1 MGMRAGGRRIAA
13 AQLNRGRSDRFC
25 PVALFGRAAAVPLA
39 LGPCACG
46 SVPWENRGDGGMAW
60 AVPVPQWAAA
70 LPLSVLRVEQRVGV
84 SASCS
89 CFADT
94 HTAWLVGHHHEGSCR
109 GKHGAAHGVPYR
121 TVHVLL
127 LLMGW
132 AATVWGFPCSG
143 LDFLF
148 FLSRETSV
156 FLTGQACFGLLFISS
171 LAASVALSW
180 LSKAGVLLL
189 VN

>member
-1 MGMRAGGRRIAA
+1 MGSGSAIAA
-13 AQLNRGRSDRFC
+13 AC
-25 PVALFGRAAAVPLA
+25 PCQCCAWSSGWACPPAVLASRTRTRHGSSGIIMRVRAEANMVR
-39 LGPCACG
+39 CT
-46 SVPWENRGDGGMAW
+46 VR
-60 AVPVPQWAAA
+60 
-70 LPLSVLRVEQRVGV
+70 R
-84 SASCS
+84 
-89 CFADT
+89 T
-94 HTAWLVGHHHEGSCR
+94 
-109 GKHGAAHGVPYR
+109 VPYR

-171 LAASVALSW
+171 LAASVALLAQQSRSLIASQLVISPYLRLRSTFFFISVCPMSPVHVGPIW
-180 LSKAGVLLL
+180 LVSSPCNNISSLLQSAACCSGV
-189 VN
+189 

>member
-1 MGMRAGGRRIAA
+1 MGSA
-13 AQLNRGRSDRFC
+13 S
-25 PVALFGRAAAVPLA
+25 AAVA
-39 LGPCACG
+39 SGT
-46 SVPWENRGDGGMAW
+46 
-60 AVPVPQWAAA
+60 AA
-70 LPLSVLRVEQRVGV
+70 LSLSVLRVEQRVGV

-156 FLTGQACFGLLFISS
+156 FLTGQACFGLLFISP
-171 LAASVALSW
+171 LAASVAFLAQQSRS
-180 LSKAGVLLL
+180 LIASQL
-189 VN
+189 VISPYLRLRSTFFYRSVGCLRFT

>member
-109 GKHGAAHGVPYR
+109 GKHGAVHGAPYR
-121 TVHVLL
+121 TVPHCTCTT
-127 LLMGW
+127 
-132 AATVWGFPCSG
+132 AAYGLGCHSLGLSMFWTRFP
-143 LDFLF
+143 LF
-148 FLSRETSV
+148 FIEGNER
-156 FLTGQACFGLLFISS
+156 LFDWS
-171 LAASVALSW
+171 
-180 LSKAGVLLL
+180 GVLWSSFYLL
-189 VN
+189 SCSFSCFTGSAKQESYC